1 MGGVED
7 LSKMRVSLALRR
19 VVALTVLG
27 IGLAADEARATTLAV
42 LSGEVLLSRGEGY
55 QMVSGQ
61 TAVGPADCLLVNPGS
76 SAKLTYDDGAV
87 VNVGPGSTMCV
98 GSAAPDP
105 SGEGG
110 SSVVTG
116 AEGGDAIKA
125 KGSPGPVASSSGA
138 VSAGGLDAG
147 LLVMSALA
155 IAGGVGVISA
165 VQNSDKP
172 SPPASP

>member
-19 VVALTVLG
+19 CVALIVLG
-27 IGLAADEARATTLAV
+27 MGLAADEARATTLAV

-76 SAKLTYDDGAV
+76 SSPSEPANHDGAV
-87 VNVGPGSTMCV
+87 VHVGPGSTMCV

-110 SSVVTG
+110 
-116 AEGGDAIKA
+116 
-125 KGSPGPVASSSGA
+125 
-138 VSAGGLDAG
+138 
-147 LLVMSALA
+147 
-155 IAGGVGVISA
+155 
-165 VQNSDKP
+165 
-172 SPPASP
+172 